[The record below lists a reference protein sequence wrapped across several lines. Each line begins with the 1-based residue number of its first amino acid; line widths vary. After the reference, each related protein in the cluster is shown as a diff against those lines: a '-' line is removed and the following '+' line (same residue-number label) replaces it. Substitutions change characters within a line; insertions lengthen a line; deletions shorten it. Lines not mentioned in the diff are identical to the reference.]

1 MEPEDTQ
8 LEYSGEFQT
17 TVNVYIQYTKDI
29 DHETGLDYWYLIAY
43 TDDCM
48 EDGFD
53 YEPYEERLRNG
64 EDFEDICE
72 EIIAELS
79 RG

>member
-1 MEPEDTQ
+1 MEPEDT

-17 TVNVYIQYTKDI
+17 TVNVYIRYQKEKD
-29 DHETGLDYWYLIAY
+29 HSTGLDYWYLIAY

-48 EDGFD
+48 EDGLD
-53 YEPYEERLRNG
+53 YAPYEERLRNG

-72 EIIAELS
+72 EIIDELS